1 MLTNSQA
8 LAIWQGALASLI
20 RDDAADLTVRQLA
33 ILSTIYTADAP
44 PTIRGLSAAL
54 SLAKPVVTRAID
66 TLEKHDLC
74 RRHPDESD
82 GRSVIIQRTVRGSV
96 YTAALGDEVTKS
108 LCDVGWTAEG

>member
-1 MLTNSQA
+1 MPTNSQA
-8 LAIWQGALASLI
+8 LAIWQGALASLV
-20 RDDAADLTVRQLA
+20 RDDAVNLTLRQLA
-33 ILSTIYTADAP
+33 ILSTIYTADSP
-44 PTIRGLSAAL
+44 PTVRGLAAML

-96 YTAALGDEVTKS
+96 YTAALGDEVKKS
-108 LCDVGWTAEG
+108 LFHVDEVAKV

>member
-1 MLTNSQA
+1 VPNNSQA
-8 LAIWQGALASLI
+8 LAFWQGALASLV

-33 ILSTIYTADAP
+33 ILVTIYTADTP
-44 PTIRGLSAAL
+44 PTVRGLSADL
-54 SLAKPVVTRAID
+54 NLAKPVVTRAID

-96 YTAALGDEVTKS
+96 YTATLSDEVRKS
-108 LCDVGWTAEG
+108 LLDVGSAAAS

>member
-33 ILSTIYTADAP
+33 ILSTIYTAEVP

-66 TLEKHDLC
+66 TLEKYDLC

-108 LCDVGWTAEG
+108 LFDVGLTAEG